1 MKVLMSF
8 AAFSFV
14 CLSAVAGLPDVKE
27 IRLEGEYSGHLQ
39 DVWYDGGKYLYWAH
53 TLDLVKTDLRG
64 KIVKRVKVDGH
75 HAGLQ
80 VKDGKVYVA
89 VCIMQGKTGGKT
101 TPECRV
107 TVGEY
112 DAETL
117 DLVKMHVTDIHDRS
131 GSLAIL
137 DDGTFLVGCLRPQ
150 DIAPTQVRF
159 HHLDK
164 DFKLIRS
171 YVIDN
176 APVKLGIETLR
187 RKGEFLYLGMYGG
200 DKDGKRLDFDTI
212 KLDRDYKEVWR
223 GRLDMSY
230 GAIEDGG
237 RLWLAKT
244 GRRKSD
250 LQQKRAPFVSK
261 IVRTKKVWP

>member
-1 MKVLMSF
+1 MKILMSF
-8 AAFSFV
+8 AAISCV
-14 CLSAVAGLPDVKE
+14 CLSVIAGLPDVKE
-27 IRLEGEYSGHLQ
+27 IKLEGGYSGHLQ

-117 DLVKMHVTDIHDRS
+117 NLVKMHVTDIHDRS
-131 GSLAIL
+131 GSLTIL

-150 DIAPTQVRF
+150 DVRPDQVRF
-159 HHLDK
+159 HHIGRDYR
-164 DFKLIRS
+164 LIRS
-171 YVIDN
+171 YVLDN
-176 APVKLGIETLR
+176 VPVKLGIEVIKRQGDGFVLCT
-187 RKGEFLYLGMYGG
+187 YGG
-200 DKDGKRLDFDTI
+200 DRNGKKLDFNCI
-212 KLDRDYKEVWR
+212 RLDRDFREVGRENLNGACGFIRDGASVWVGKSTRDKETKR
-223 GRLDMSY
+223 YTSALRRTP
-230 GAIEDGG
+230 AIPE
-237 RLWLAKT
+237 
-244 GRRKSD
+244 
-250 LQQKRAPFVSK
+250 
-261 IVRTKKVWP
+261 